1 VGEDEADAERRR
13 RCGVLTAVI
22 FKTKPLLGWEM
33 IQAVQRAGTRWARWV
48 ACDEA
53 FGRAPTLLDHIASRG
68 LWDCAEVPHDMQG
81 WQQRPATAVPAWGG
95 RGRQPTRARVVAGAP
110 APQTVVMVAEV
121 AALRVIAMR
130 EGLPAPAVWLVL
142 RRNLVTGELKTYLCN
157 APADTPLATL
167 VRLSGMRW
175 PIETC
180 FEDGTQ
186 YLGMG
191 DYEVRGWHRHMT
203 LCILAHFFLV
213 RLCLR

>member
-33 IQAVQRAGTRWARWV
+33 IQAVHRAGTRWARWV

-121 AALRVIAMR
+121 AALRVIAMG
-130 EGLPAPAVWLVL
+130 EGLPGPAVWLVL
-142 RRNLVTGELKTYLCN
+142 RRNLVTGELKTYLSLVSTSWTSQ
-157 APADTPLATL
+157 ALRPTTRRSQHIVDTRDKD
-167 VRLSGMRW
+167 V
-175 PIETC
+175 
-180 FEDGTQ
+180 
-186 YLGMG
+186 
-191 DYEVRGWHRHMT
+191 MT
-203 LCILAHFFLV
+203 PPVSQDLWAQNGLIRRSFNIAEHAQF
-213 RLCLR
+213 